1 MKQKKIGYILAGIF
15 VLAIVAYFIFSRND
29 KSQQIT
35 VRVKKGTFPIEVT
48 TTGELFAKSSEKIR
62 GPQGLPQM
70 QIYSVKILK
79 LIQEGT
85 KVDSGAF
92 VAALDQSEITS
103 KMKEIETNRDK
114 ALTQLTQRQL
124 DSSLNLRNLRD
135 QQINMKY
142 DLEQKKTIKDQ
153 SIYEPPATRRQAD
166 IEVEKAERGLEQ
178 AQKSYSLQYR
188 KELANLQD
196 ATSTYSQAQRK
207 LEQME
212 DKIKQFNI
220 FAPKKG
226 MVIYTRSWNGRQQE
240 GSTVDTWGDFTV
252 AELPDLSKMISRTY
266 VNEID
271 ISKVKVGQQVRI
283 GIDAFPDKK
292 FTGKVTSVAN
302 VGEQLPNS
310 NAKVFEVNI
319 LINEFDSIVRPS
331 MTSKNTIV
339 TATIDNV
346 LFAPIETVVSTD
358 SISYVFRKDG
368 GRIVKQQV
376 ITGESNDNEFVLKAG
391 VNENDELLLLPP
403 GNADKLKLV
412 KIPPEELKKHEMT
425 PISKTNIKPGEKPK
439 EIQNVAPPPIKYSNV
454 PKKENTVT
462 PFQKVTDAPKS
473 NPKVNSTI
481 KAADPKKDATG
492 SNTINN
498 SKIYNNNV
506 VFRIL
511 IATCTK
517 EVSTGSER
525 FAGLPEIRMYRHQQ
539 LFEYTIGK
547 ESTSAALSGLLKE
560 AKTKGFS
567 DAYIV
572 AFKGDEQITLAE
584 AKKLISEKN
593 K

>member
-1 MKQKKIGYILAGIF
+1 MKQKKIGYIIAGIF

-35 VRVKKGTFPIEVT
+35 VRVKQGTFPIEVT

-79 LIQEGT
+79 LVQEGT

-124 DSSLNLRNLRD
+124 DSSLNLRHLRD
-135 QQINMKY
+135 EQINLKY

-166 IEVEKAERGLEQ
+166 IEVEKSERALEQ
-178 AQKSYSLQYR
+178 AQKSYTLQYR
-188 KELANLQD
+188 KELANLED
-196 ATSTYSQAQRK
+196 ANSTYSQAQRK

-271 ISKVKVGQQVRI
+271 ISKVKVGQEVRI

-319 LINEFDSIVRPS
+319 LINEFDSILRPS

-346 LFAPIETVVSTD
+346 LFAPIEAVVSTD
-358 SISYVFRKDG
+358 SIAYVFRKDG
-368 GRIVKQQV
+368 GRIIKQQV
-376 ITGESNDNEFVLKAG
+376 ITGESNDNEIVLKAG
-391 VNENDELLLLPP
+391 VKENDELLLLPP
-403 GNADKLKLV
+403 GNADKIKLAQ
-412 KIPPEELKKHEMT
+412 IPPEELKKHEL
-425 PISKTNIKPGEKPK
+425 ISAAKINIKPGEKPK
-439 EIQNVAPPPIKYSNV
+439 ISQSIADPSIKNTDV
-454 PKKENTVT
+454 PKKEPIVA
-462 PFQKVTDAPKS
+462 PPGQSSDKPKS
-473 NPKVNSTI
+473 IPKVNSTI
-481 KAADPKKDATG
+481 KVADTKKEDHA
-492 SNTINN
+492 SNPASNN
-498 SKIYNNNV
+498 KIENNV
-506 VFRIL
+506 VFRIQ

-517 EVSTGSER
+517 EISTSSEK
-525 FAGLPEIRMYRHQQ
+525 FGGLPGIWMYRQQQ
-539 LFEYTIGK
+539 LFEYTTGK
-547 ESTSAALSGLLKE
+547 ESTSSALTGLLKE
-560 AKTKGFS
+560 AKEKGFS
-567 DAYIV
+567 DAFIV
-572 AFKGDEQITLAE
+572 AFKGDERISLTE
-584 AKKLISEKN
+584 AKKLISENQK
-593 K
+593 